1 MAELINLRRERKNR
15 DRRAKAV
22 RAAENR
28 VLFGRTDAERRRH
41 ETESNRRQDLLDG
54 KLLAKGETEQDGG

>member
-1 MAELINLRRERKNR
+1 MAELINLRRARKNR

-22 RAAENR
+22 QAAENR
-28 VLFGRTDAERRRH
+28 ILFGRTDAERRRH

-54 KLLAKGETEQDGG
+54 KQLAKGETEQDGG